1 MPPHLGHL
9 VWPRARESVPLKCFS
24 LGLGSVLC
32 QDSCWD
38 LPRPAALA
46 LEVLSIYKALCVP
59 VKSPAPAPL
68 ALRFHWLVSALGC
81 VCVRDCSG
89 QAPVQRHQVSV
100 LGVFTLFG
108 DRASSLALLMLYVL
122 SFGFF
127 VTSCF
132 ENLSFVHSY
141 QGSPL

>member
-46 LEVLSIYKALCVP
+46 LEVLAIYKAVLVP
-59 VKSPAPAPL
+59 VKPPTPAPL
-68 ALRFHWLVSALGC
+68 ALRFHWLVGALRGVRLLRIGSC
-81 VCVRDCSG
+81 AKALRAHACCFHICWEQGIFSCTSVCQFCCAVC
-89 QAPVQRHQVSV
+89 AFLWV
-100 LGVFTLFG
+100 LCNF
-108 DRASSLALLMLYVL
+108 LL
-122 SFGFF
+122 
-127 VTSCF
+127 
-132 ENLSFVHSY
+132 
-141 QGSPL
+141 